1 MKLNIS
7 FTIKAIIGFML
18 FTHISSGQTDT
29 SLFAKDPKPVLI
41 SSQFSFTEGPAVD
54 KEGNIYFTDQP
65 NDKIWKYGID
75 GTLSLFMEKTGRANG
90 LYFDKKG
97 NLLACADEQ
106 NQLWR
111 ISPDKKVT
119 ILIKSFQGQR
129 LNGPNDLW
137 VHPKGWIFFTDPH
150 YKRPYWTGQNIQYVK
165 TQNVYFLQKQ
175 NGKPVIADSVL
186 VQPNGIIGTPD
197 GKYLYVADIKDK
209 KTYRYE
215 IKDDGSLR
223 NRRLFASQGSDG
235 MTIDNKGNL
244 YLTGKGVTVYNPS
257 GEKIAH
263 IEVPANWTANV
274 CFGGKQRNKLFI
286 TASESIFILNMRVTG
301 AM

>member
-223 NRRLFASQGSDG
+223 NRRLFVSQGSDG

>member
-1 MKLNIS
+1 
-7 FTIKAIIGFML
+7 ML

-223 NRRLFASQGSDG
+223 NRRLFVSQGSDG